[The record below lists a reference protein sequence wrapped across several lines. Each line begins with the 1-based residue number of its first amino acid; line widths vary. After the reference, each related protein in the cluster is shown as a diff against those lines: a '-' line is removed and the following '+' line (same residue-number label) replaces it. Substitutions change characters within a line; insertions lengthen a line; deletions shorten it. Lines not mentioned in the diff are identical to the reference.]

1 MADATIGALRV
12 VLGADTGTFEDGLK
26 RAQSSLSTFAKSVGT
41 IAAGIGLERIIEK
54 SVESAVHAVKEG
66 FQRIDAIGKEAQ
78 KTGIGVEAFSGLILS
93 AELADVSMQT
103 LSTSLGK
110 LSKNMVETS
119 QGTGEAQKTFE
130 ALGISVKNTDG
141 TLKSADQVLIEIAGK
156 FEQTSDGATKTAA
169 AIALLG
175 RSGKELIPLLNAGAA
190 GLEEMRATAE
200 RMGLVIDKNT
210 AYQVERFNDNL
221 KILGKT
227 QEGITNLVIQG
238 IIPALVRLSDMF
250 VESATKGDLIRTVAN
265 AIINEFKAL
274 VIAVNL
280 AITEFG
286 LFVLAGKELFAI
298 FSNFPNIEKS
308 AEALNNLREI
318 TRQWG
323 GASEAARDSASA
335 LFVTI
340 FGQAKTTTDQVATA
354 TSKFSDTIASF
365 ALRTAVLRGEFALLA
380 PGFAEQAVQLKLTDA
395 AAQGLSR
402 TVVGLT
408 PAQQQLNA
416 AMLEF
421 QGARIANE
429 ALNPWERLQ
438 KQIAVTN
445 AVLAGGKAT
454 NEEIGLIMRKTA
466 QDTEALYVGAAKT
479 IADNFTSAFAT
490 LAQENKKY
498 AAIAKAAAI
507 AQATINTYEGATKAY
522 ATLGPFGPIAAA
534 AIIAAGFALIAK
546 MIGVGL
552 ASGGSFRV
560 GGGLTG
566 VDSEMIAFRATP
578 GEIVDVRRPGQ
589 DRGGGVQTINLG
601 LPSPNE
607 FFTQHVREM
616 VNALNRAAPDG
627 YILKVAPA

>member
-1 MADATIGALRV
+1 MADATIGSLRV

-26 RAQSSLSTFAKSVGT
+26 RAQSSLATFGKNVAT

-54 SVESAVHAVKEG
+54 SVELAVHAVKEG

-130 ALGISVKNTDG
+130 ALGISVTNTDG
-141 TLKSADQVLIEIAGK
+141 TLKTADKVLIELADK
-156 FEQTSDGATKTAA
+156 FAKSSDGAIKTAA

-175 RSGKELIPLLNAGAA
+175 RSGKELIPFLNADAE
-190 GLEEMRATAE
+190 GLEEMRETAE
-200 RMGLVIDKNT
+200 RMGLTSNENT
-210 AYQVERFNDNL
+210 RFQVERFNDNL

-238 IIPALVRLSDMF
+238 IIPALVRLSDVF

-274 VIAVNL
+274 VVAVNV

-286 LFVLAGKELFAI
+286 LFVLASKELFAI
-298 FSNFPNIEKS
+298 FSNFPDIQKS
-308 AEALNNLREI
+308 AEALNNLKEI
-318 TRQWG
+318 TAQWG
-323 GASEAARDSASA
+323 AASEAARNAATA

-340 FGQAKTTTDQVATA
+340 IGKARGPIDDLHNS
-354 TSKFSDTIASF
+354 TSKFSDTIAGF
-365 ALRTAVLRGEFALLA
+365 ALRTAVLRGEFSLLA
-380 PGFAEQAVQLKLTDA
+380 PGFAEQAAQLNLTDK

-402 TVVGLT
+402 TVEGLT
-408 PAQQQLNA
+408 PAQQRLNA

-421 QGARIANE
+421 QGAKIAND
-429 ALNPWERLQ
+429 ALNPWERLE

-445 AVLAGGKAT
+445 AVIAGGKAT

-466 QDTEALYVGAAKT
+466 QDTEALYVSGAKA
-479 IADNFTSAFAT
+479 IADNFTSAFNT

-522 ATLGPFGPIAAA
+522 ATLGPFGPFAAA
-534 AIIAAGFALIAK
+534 AIIAAGLVLVAK
-546 MIGVGL
+546 MAGIGF
-552 ASGGSFRV
+552 AQGGSFRV

-566 VDSEMIAFRATP
+566 VDSEMVAFRATP
-578 GEIVDVRRPGQ
+578 GEMVDVRRPGQ

-607 FFTQHVREM
+607 FFAQHVLEM
-616 VNALNRAAPDG
+616 VKVLNKAAPDG
-627 YILKVAPA
+627 YILQVAKG

>member
-26 RAQSSLSTFAKSVGT
+26 RAQSSLGTFAKNVGT

-54 SVESAVHAVKEG
+54 SVELAVHSVKEG

-119 QGTGEAQKTFE
+119 QGTGEAQKTFQ
-130 ALGISVKNTDG
+130 ALGITVTNTDG
-141 TLKSADQVLIEIAGK
+141 TLKSADKVLIELADK
-156 FEQTSDGATKTAA
+156 FAKSSDGAIKTAA

-175 RSGKELIPLLNAGAA
+175 RSGKELIPFLNAGAE

-200 RMGLVIDKNT
+200 RMGLTINENT
-210 AYQVERFNDNL
+210 RFQVERFNDNL

-238 IIPALVRLSDMF
+238 IIPALVRSSDVF

-274 VIAVNL
+274 VVAVNV

-286 LFVLAGKELFAI
+286 LFVLASKELFAI
-298 FSNFPNIEKS
+298 FSNFPDIQKS
-308 AEALNNLREI
+308 AEALNNLKEI
-318 TRQWG
+318 TAQWG
-323 GASEAARDSASA
+323 AASEAARNAATA

-340 FGQAKTTTDQVATA
+340 IGKARGPIDDLHNS
-354 TSKFSDTIASF
+354 TSKFSDTIAGF
-365 ALRTAVLRGEFALLA
+365 ALRTAVLRGEFSLLA
-380 PGFAEQAVQLKLTDA
+380 PGFAEQAAQLNLTDK

-402 TVVGLT
+402 TVEGLT
-408 PAQQQLNA
+408 PAQQRLNA

-421 QGARIANE
+421 QGAKIAND
-429 ALNPWERLQ
+429 ALNPWERLE

-445 AVLAGGKAT
+445 AVIAGGKAT

-466 QDTEALYVGAAKT
+466 QDTEALYVSGAKA
-479 IADNFTSAFAT
+479 IADNFTSAFNT

-522 ATLGPFGPIAAA
+522 ATLGPFGPFAAA
-534 AIIAAGFALIAK
+534 AIIAAGLALVAK
-546 MIGVGL
+546 MAGIGF
-552 ASGGSFRV
+552 AQGGSFRV

-566 VDSEMIAFRATP
+566 VDSEMVAFRATP
-578 GEIVDVRRPGQ
+578 GEMVDVRRPGQ

-607 FFTQHVREM
+607 FFAQHVREM
-616 VNALNRAAPDG
+616 VKVLNKAAPDG
-627 YILKVAPA
+627 YILQVAKG

>member
-1 MADATIGALRV
+1 MADATIGSLRV

-26 RAQSSLSTFAKSVGT
+26 RAQSSLATFGKNVAT

-54 SVESAVHAVKEG
+54 SVELAVHAVKEG

-130 ALGISVKNTDG
+130 ALGISVTNTDG
-141 TLKSADQVLIEIAGK
+141 TLKTADKVLIELADK
-156 FEQTSDGATKTAA
+156 FAKSSDGAIKTAA

-175 RSGKELIPLLNAGAA
+175 RSGKELIPFLNAGAE

-200 RMGLVIDKNT
+200 RMGLTINENT
-210 AYQVERFNDNL
+210 RFQVERFNDNL

-238 IIPALVRLSDMF
+238 IIPALVRLSDVF

-274 VIAVNL
+274 VVAVNV

-286 LFVLAGKELFAI
+286 LFVLASKELFAI
-298 FSNFPNIEKS
+298 FSNFPDIQKS
-308 AEALNNLREI
+308 AEALNNLKEI
-318 TRQWG
+318 TAQWG
-323 GASEAARDSASA
+323 AASEAARNAATA

-340 FGQAKTTTDQVATA
+340 IGKARGPIDDLHNS
-354 TSKFSDTIASF
+354 TSKFSDTIAGF
-365 ALRTAVLRGEFALLA
+365 ALRTAVLRGEFSLLA
-380 PGFAEQAVQLKLTDA
+380 PGFAEQAAQLNLTDK

-402 TVVGLT
+402 TVEGLT
-408 PAQQQLNA
+408 PAQQRLNA

-421 QGARIANE
+421 QGAKIAND
-429 ALNPWERLQ
+429 ALNPWERLE

-445 AVLAGGKAT
+445 AVIAGGKAT

-466 QDTEALYVGAAKT
+466 QDTEALYVSGAKA
-479 IADNFTSAFAT
+479 IADNFTSAFNT

-522 ATLGPFGPIAAA
+522 ATLGPFGPFAAA
-534 AIIAAGFALIAK
+534 AIIAAGLALVAK
-546 MIGVGL
+546 MAGIGF
-552 ASGGSFRV
+552 AQGGSFRV

-566 VDSEMIAFRATP
+566 VDSEMVAFRATP
-578 GEIVDVRRPGQ
+578 GEMVDVRRPGQ

-607 FFTQHVREM
+607 FFAQHVREM
-616 VNALNRAAPDG
+616 VKVLNKAAPDG
-627 YILKVAPA
+627 YILQVAKG

>member
-26 RAQSSLSTFAKSVGT
+26 RAQSSLSTFAKNVGT

-54 SVESAVHAVKEG
+54 SVELAVHAVKEG

-274 VIAVNL
+274 VVAVNL

-308 AEALNNLREI
+308 AEALNNLKEI
-318 TRQWG
+318 TKQWG
-323 GASEAARDSASA
+323 AASEAARNAASA
-335 LFVTI
+335 LFLTI
-340 FGQAKTTTDQVATA
+340 FGEAKTKTDEVAVA

-416 AMLEF
+416 VMLEF
-421 QGARIANE
+421 QGAKMANE
-429 ALNPWERLQ
+429 ALNAWERFQRQVQLTNVV
-438 KQIAVTN
+438 IAS
-445 AVLAGGKAT
+445 GK
-454 NEEIGLIMRKTA
+454 LTA
-466 QDTEALYVGAAKT
+466 QETALLQRKAAE
-479 IADNFTSAFAT
+479 DSAKFYAT
-490 LAQENKKY
+490 AAESTVTGWNNAFKILGEENKKF
-498 AAIAKAAAI
+498 AIAAKGTAI
-507 AQATINTYEGATKAY
+507 IMATINTYEGATKAL

-534 AIIAAGFALIAK
+534 GIIAF
-546 MIGVGL
+546 GL
-552 ASGGSFRV
+552 AQVAKIAGLQFAQGGSFRV

-566 VDSEMIAFRATP
+566 VDSEMVAFRATP
-578 GEIVDVRRPGQ
+578 GEMVDVRRPGQ
-589 DRGGGVQTINLG
+589 ERGGGVQTINLG
-601 LPSPNE
+601 L
-607 FFTQHVREM
+607 
-616 VNALNRAAPDG
+616 NR
-627 YILKVAPA
+627 KSVV